1 MTKDKAIDNK
11 IFVHDYMGG
20 WLDRGIPLYTRN
32 LIKTLRGCHFNVV
45 TISASGLQRKWPRSV
60 NHVLGAITEQII
72 SPVMWRLRGAS
83 VAVYPYNSMPLLDI
97 LSRRTLIVIHD
108 VMAFKFNT
116 KLYTRYYYSLIYYFL
131 RKARK
136 PIYTVSLL
144 EVERLKEFGF
154 VDNQIGVLPNSFA
167 GFCEE
172 QAKLVNKYGDG
183 GGECNNNSLKILLC
197 SGRGRQKNLPWVWRN
212 LMPMAIEKFQSIE
225 VLGLAGKRSQDCEW
239 LGVDCIDQKVKI
251 LPGLSDV
258 QVAETYYFSDI
269 VWLHSLEEGFGRC
282 LVEGRFAGKRI
293 VCNDI
298 PEFRA
303 LADDSVF
310 FYKDEN
316 DFIDAV
322 DRALV
327 SPKPSLYEKY
337 GYTEMILDV
346 LDSLKKQ

>member
-1 MTKDKAIDNK
+1 MTRGKIRGNK

-32 LIKTLRGCHFNVV
+32 LIKTLRACNFSVV
-45 TISASGLQRKWPRSV
+45 TISASGLQRKWPRCV
-60 NHVLGAITEQII
+60 NHVLGAITEQLV
-72 SPVMWRLRGAS
+72 SPIMWRLRGADM
-83 VAVYPYNSMPLLDI
+83 AVYPYNSMPLLDI
-97 LSRRTLIVIHD
+97 SSRRTLIVIHD

-116 KLYTRYYYSLIYYFL
+116 KQYTRFYYSLIYYFL
-131 RKARK
+131 KKARK

-154 VDNQIGVLPNSFA
+154 ADNQIGVLPNSFA
-167 GFCEE
+167 GFCESQE
-172 QAKLVNKYGDG
+172 LLVSKYGDTG
-183 GGECNNNSLKILLC
+183 GDRNNNLKVLLC
-197 SGRGRQKNLPWVWRN
+197 SGRGRQKNLPWVWRY
-212 LMPMAIEKFQSIE
+212 LMPLAIEKFKSIE
-225 VLGLAGKRSQDCEW
+225 VLGLAGYRSQDREW
-239 LGVDCIDQKVKI
+239 LGIDCVEQKVRI

-298 PEFRA
+298 PEFRV
-303 LADDSVF
+303 LADDFVF

-322 DRALV
+322 DRALA
-327 SPKPSLYEKY
+327 SPKPALYEKY